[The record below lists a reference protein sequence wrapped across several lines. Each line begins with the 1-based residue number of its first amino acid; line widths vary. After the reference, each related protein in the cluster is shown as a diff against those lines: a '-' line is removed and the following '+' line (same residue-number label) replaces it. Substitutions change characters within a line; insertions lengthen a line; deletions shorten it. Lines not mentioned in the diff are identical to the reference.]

1 MKILLLG
8 ENSGLHKNL
17 KEGLIELGHDVKI
30 ASNGDGWK
38 KIDADISLRYKNKY
52 LNREINKFISPFMN
66 IKNLTNNDV
75 IQFVEPFVVRQSTF
89 PNKLYLDYIL
99 KNNDKSFL
107 SACGSDSFFWKESRK
122 KMKYGPFDDNI
133 KYDLKGKPH
142 WNDKPKMYK
151 YNKYLA
157 EKVNGIIPIMYEY
170 EIAYE
175 EFQNRKENIAI
186 PINIEKI
193 KYEDNTVSNNKLVIF
208 HGLSRYGFK
217 GTKYVEEAFDIL
229 RKKYPNDLELII
241 DGKMPLD
248 EYLKVMKKANV
259 IIDQVNSYSMGLNA
273 LFALAQGKVVLGGAE
288 PESIKSLNYDSCPAI
303 NVNPS
308 VNSIVK
314 EIENLLERKKEITEL
329 GFKGRNFVEKH
340 HNYIDIAKKYI
351 DTWNNS

>member
-151 YNKYLA
+151 YNEYLA
-157 EKVNGIIPIMYEY
+157 NKVDGIIPIMYEY

-175 EFQNRKENIAI
+175 KFANRKNTIPI
-186 PINIEKI
+186 PINIDKI
-193 KYEDNTVSNNKLVIF
+193 EYEENIVNNDKLVIF

-217 GTKYVEEAFDIL
+217 GTKYVEEAFEIL
-229 RKKYPNDLELII
+229 RNKYPNDLELII
-241 DGKMPLD
+241 DGKMPLT
-248 EYLKVMKKANV
+248 EYLSVMKKANV

-288 PESIKSLNYDSCPAI
+288 PESLESLNYGICPTI
-303 NVNPS
+303 NVFPS
-308 VNSIVK
+308 AESIVY
-314 EIENLLERKKEITEL
+314 EVEMLLKNKKDITKL
-329 GFKGRNFVEKH
+329 GFEGRQFVEKN
-340 HNYIDIAKKYI
+340 HNYIDIAQRYV
-351 DTWNNS
+351 DTWKNS